1 MDTLIQTLIAE
12 RGLKPNTLK
21 IYQTKLESL
30 AKTITKK
37 DYVNSNFLVN
47 KYDEVKQFLLQQ
59 TNSTKANFI
68 KAILVALFPEKGVVP
83 VSKKPTKK
91 EIAYHNF
98 VALLHDTKVVYETT
112 IADGG
117 KSEKDEM
124 NWLEWKDILEIA
136 NEYKKLIKS
145 KKITGKSKDLSPSDL
160 LLLKKYLIISLY
172 TQIAPQRTSTYV
184 GVKYIK
190 PTQYKKLTKEQIEN
204 NSYLVEGA
212 TPYFSIGGSLLKN
225 KTDTAN
231 ILPVNKQLKSVLTL
245 WKKHNPTEYLIPNN
259 AMNGG
264 EMNYKEFGKLFINIF
279 QNYYKEKVITPS
291 LLRKSYISSNKE
303 YNDLETAK
311 TKTEDTAKQMNHST
325 SVATKV
331 YKKKTN

>member
-1 MDTLIQTLIAE
+1 MDALIETLIAE

-37 DYVNSNFLVN
+37 DYADNKFLIN
-47 KYDEVKQFLLQQ
+47 KYDQVKDFLLQQ
-59 TNSTKANFI
+59 TNSTKANYI
-68 KAILVALFPEKGVVP
+68 KSILVALYPEKGVVP

-112 IADGG
+112 IQDGG
-117 KSEKDEM
+117 KSEKDEI
-124 NWLEWKDILEIA
+124 NWLEWKDVMDIA
-136 NEYKKLIKS
+136 NEYKKLIK
-145 KKITGKSKDLSPSDL
+145 KEKITGKSTNLSTSQL
-160 LLLKKYLIISLY
+160 LTLKKYLIISLY

-212 TPYFSIGGSLLKN
+212 TPYFSIGGATLKN

-231 ILPVNKQLKSVLTL
+231 ILPINKQLKSVLTL

-259 AMNGG
+259 IMTD

-279 QNYYKEKVITPS
+279 EPYVDGKIITPS
-291 LLRKSYISSNKE
+291 LLRKSFISSNKD
-303 YNDLETAK
+303 YVDLEQVK

-331 YKKKTN
+331 YKKK

>member
-1 MDTLIQTLIAE
+1 MDALINTLIAE
-12 RGLKPNTLK
+12 RGLKENTLK
-21 IYQTKLESL
+21 IYRTKLNTL
-30 AKTITKK
+30 AISITKK

-47 KYDEVKQFLLQQ
+47 KYDQVKDFLLQQ
-59 TNSTKANFI
+59 TNSTKANYI
-68 KAILVALFPEKGVVP
+68 KSILVALYPQKGVVP
-83 VSKKPTKK
+83 ISKKPTKK
-91 EIAYHNF
+91 ETAYHNF
-98 VALLHDTKVVYETT
+98 VGLLAGTKEVYETT
-112 IADGG
+112 IADGS
-117 KSEKDEM
+117 KSEKDEK

-136 NEYKKLIKS
+136 NEYKKLIK
-145 KKITGKSKDLSPSDL
+145 KEKITGKSTNLSTSQL
-160 LLLKKYLIISLY
+160 ITLKKYVIISLY

-190 PTQYKKLTKEQIEN
+190 LPQYKKLENEEKQN

-212 TPYFSIGGSLLKN
+212 TPYFSIGGATLKN

-259 AMNGG
+259 IMTD

-279 QNYYKEKVITPS
+279 QNYYKEKVITPA
-291 LLRKSYISSNKE
+291 LLRKSYISSNKD

-311 TKTEDTAKQMNHST
+311 SNAEQTAKEMNHST

-331 YKKKTN
+331 YKKK